1 MIADLSSTGNRPFT
15 VLQSQTT
22 SYAGCLAGGNTRHP
36 GESRGYLP
44 LKSGNP
50 SVDHRPRWHLQG
62 GNAGRVQSV
71 SATLYPLTRIWSAS
85 NGLPDMVKYTAA
97 QEVEI
102 SDRWQPGE
110 QLTAIGR
117 LFDRP
122 SSSICNML
130 APAGGIRQSPRLRSS
145 HPGASARCAAQGMP
159 TGKGMG
165 RDRSQRQYPCVSV
178 RLLLKI
184 VLCPA
189 HREGD
194 LIFGTNNS
202 QIATL

>member
-130 APAGGIRQSPRLRSS
+130 APAGGIRQSPPSALQPSWSQRAMRRSR
-145 HPGASARCAAQGMP
+145 HANRKGN
-159 TGKGMG
+159 GKGQITKAVSMRERPASVEDRAVPGTPG
-165 RDRSQRQYPCVSV
+165 R
-178 RLLLKI
+178 
-184 VLCPA
+184 
-189 HREGD
+189 
-194 LIFGTNNS
+194 
-202 QIATL
+202 